1 MTEVE
6 SKHVE
11 TSMSDKATAEQIAEE
26 QKALGNDFYRKKN
39 FSEAIKA
46 YTSAIELGTGT
57 AKGVYY
63 SNRAAAYMLMG
74 EFELAL
80 SDAKQSDR
88 YNGNVPKT
96 QARIRQALEGL
107 SVLNEAE
114 VYLKNKQG
122 GLALNALDRLHR
134 RLDSAAKP
142 PALWSY
148 LEARVY
154 ICQNDLSQAQ
164 KIALGFLREN
174 PRNVEALVLRGQVLY
189 YSGENAKAVTHFQ
202 EALKLDPDCA
212 SAKTFFKRVRSL
224 ENTKSQGND
233 AFKQGKLDEAYEL
246 YSKALGIDG
255 ENKFTNA
262 KLYMNRATVLLKLKK
277 PEEALKDSDNALEI
291 DSGYVKGLK
300 TRAKAH
306 EALEQWE
313 DAVQDIQSAIN
324 LDAGDSSLRQE
335 LHRLQLE
342 FKKSQRK
349 DHYKILGVSKE
360 ASDTEIK
367 KAYRKMA
374 LVYHPDKNA
383 GDEKAEAKF
392 KEVGEAYG
400 ILSDPESRRRYDS
413 GADLEGGMG
422 AESAGMDPFDILRAY
437 QGGGGFPGGG
447 FHSGGGFPG
456 GGGFYSQGF
465 SSGGYPGFS
474 NFQF

>member
-1 MTEVE
+1 MTDVE

-11 TSMSDKATAEQIAEE
+11 TPMSDKATVEQIAEE
-26 QKALGNDFYRKKN
+26 QKAVGNDYYRKKN

-88 YNGNVPKT
+88 YNSNVPKT
-96 QARIRQALEGL
+96 HARIRQAMEGL

-134 RLDSAAKP
+134 RLDGAAKP

-148 LEARVY
+148 LRARVY

-189 YSGENAKAVTHFQ
+189 YSGENAKAITHFQ

-224 ENTKSQGND
+224 ENTKAQGND
-233 AFKQGKLDEAYEL
+233 AFKQGKLDKAKEL
-246 YSKALGIDG
+246 YSKALDIDVD
-255 ENKFTNA
+255 NKFTNA

-277 PEEALKDSDNALEI
+277 PEEALNDSNKALEI
-291 DSGYVKGLK
+291 DSGYVKGFK

-313 DAVQDIQSAIN
+313 DAVRDIQSAID
-324 LDAGDSSLRQE
+324 LDSGDSSLRQE
-335 LHRLQLE
+335 LRRLQLE
-342 FKKSQRK
+342 LKKSQRK
-349 DHYKILGVSKE
+349 DHYKILGVSKN
-360 ASDTEIK
+360 ATDAEIK

-392 KEVGEAYG
+392 KEIGEAYG
-400 ILSDPESRRRYDS
+400 ILSDPESRRRFDS

-422 AESAGMDPFDILRAY
+422 AEGAGMDPYDILRTY
-437 QGGGGFPGGG
+437 QASGAGGFPGGG
-447 FHSGGGFPG
+447 FGAGGFP

-465 SSGGYPGFS
+465 STGGYPGFS
-474 NFQF
+474 SFQF